1 VSRRQIGVVVALVG
15 VVAALIAALADP
27 LGISGAE
34 NEFGWKQI
42 LLLAVGILLII
53 SGGVLALRSPS
64 SGTTPPPR

>member
-1 VSRRQIGVVVALVG
+1 MSRRQIGVAVALVG

-42 LLLAVGILLII
+42 LLLVVGILLII
-53 SGGVLALRSPS
+53 SGGVLALRSPR
-64 SGTTPPPR
+64 SGTAPPAQ